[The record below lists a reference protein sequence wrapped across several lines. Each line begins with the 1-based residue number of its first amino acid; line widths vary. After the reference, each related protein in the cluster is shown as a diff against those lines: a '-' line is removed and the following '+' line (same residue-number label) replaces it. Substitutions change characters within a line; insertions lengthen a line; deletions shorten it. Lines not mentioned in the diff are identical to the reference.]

1 MGFGPRGT
9 SMTDDITRA
18 LKEIAGDQQK
28 LEAVLPA
35 VYAELKGM
43 ARRRIAQE
51 SDVITMG
58 ATGLLHEAYLRMAGS
73 KSGFDNRAHFFAAAG
88 EAMRRILVERARA
101 LAAVKR
107 GQRPTRISLDDQ
119 PGLAGSVPA
128 TADAIDLMAL
138 DSALTDLEGV
148 DPAMATVVKLRYFGG
163 LTVDET
169 AQALTV
175 SPRSVNRAWRAARV
189 WLKVQLEDG

>member
-1 MGFGPRGT
+1 
-9 SMTDDITRA
+9 MTDDITRA
-18 LKEIAGDQQK
+18 LKEVAGDQQK

-58 ATGLLHEAYLRMAGS
+58 ATGLLHEAYLRMAGG
-73 KSGFDNRAHFFAAAG
+73 KAGFDNRAHFFAAAG

-119 PGLAGSVPA
+119 AGLAGSVPA
-128 TADAIDLMAL
+128 AADAIDLMAL